1 MVMEHNEHE
10 KRFNQLILEVMDMS
24 YHQAEDRLREISQIL
39 GDPGISVDETTQLL
53 RYSRHLA
60 DYCKSFLEPD
70 TSLPL
75 VIEQDKA
82 GNPVGLRNLDLV
94 ED

>member
-1 MVMEHNEHE
+1 MVVKQNEHE
-10 KRFNQLILEVMDMS
+10 QLYNQLILEVMDMG

-70 TSLPL
+70 TSPPQ
-75 VIEQDKA
+75 VIELDKT

>member
-1 MVMEHNEHE
+1 MSVEQNEHV
-10 KRFNQLILEVMDMS
+10 KRYTLLIMEIPDMS

-39 GDPGISVDETTQLL
+39 GNPGISVDETTQLL
-53 RYSRHLA
+53 RYSRHLV
-60 DYCKSFLEPD
+60 DYCKSFLETD
-70 TSLPL
+70 TSPPQ
-75 VIEQDKA
+75 VIELDKA

>member
-1 MVMEHNEHE
+1 
-10 KRFNQLILEVMDMS
+10 MS

-53 RYSRHLA
+53 RYSGHLA
-60 DYCKSFLEPD
+60 DHCKSFLVPD
-70 TSLPL
+70 TSPPK
-75 VIEQDKA
+75 VIELDKS
-82 GNPVGLRNLDLV
+82 GKPVGLRNLDLV